1 MDRDS
6 RGGDHAHSG
15 RRSAVLGDCRRRA
28 RFDVRLR
35 WCRSARRWH
44 GALRRRG
51 GARRKRDRGWPF
63 RREHHRREAHLLGQL
78 ASGFGSNGTA
88 TIAPGIAR
96 AVAIQSD
103 GKVVVAGDDCSNP
116 TYFCGTGGLVLAR
129 LNPDGALDSSFGAG
143 GVVHTAG
150 TMRALALALAPGGKI
165 VVGGDIRAGNGF
177 RQMVLARINSDGR
190 SFDSS
195 FGNGGLDVPPL
206 GQDSAAR
213 GIAVQPNGKIV
224 IGGSQGPGTQQAV
237 NAFVARLD
245 SDGGLDSSF
254 GGISTPP
261 GANTPWV
268 YWYFHPVSGGNSVF
282 NDAGLDPAGGIVA
295 AGWDTQD
302 LQRKALFARLTCSGQ
317 LQVGF
322 GSGGV
327 ATVPSGSSGSG
338 EPTGANSVGV
348 VGGDRLV
355 GAGRYLD
362 SGLSDV
368 GVWGLGTNG
377 ASAFATTTP
386 TGADGRGLAIDSSGR
401 ILVAGADLSPSGVAQ
416 DGLVARYLGF
426 GPPPGATN
434 VCGGGAT
441 PQPPTVTTGDAS
453 DVGQSSATVS
463 GTVNPNGEDTT
474 YHFDYGTST
483 SYGQSTGSSGAGS
496 GSAAVPATASLTGL
510 DSGTT
515 YHYRLVAANDAGTTP
530 GGDRTFTTAGQP
542 PPSSKA
548 RILATDS
555 FLNRSG
561 AAAKVYVGCL
571 GDQGCSGKVVAR
583 SSGDGTVLAKK
594 RSYHLGRNKG
604 ALFGA
609 ALTDVGDRRL
619 RHARRGKLGMTIAV
633 TNDSGTG
640 KTEDGR
646 LLGPD
651 AKPRSAGAS
660 LDADRAF
667 SKRSG
672 KAKVWLGC
680 LGVQRCEG
688 KLRLVEDGTRV
699 ARADYST
706 PSNSARFV
714 RLNLDS
720 QATGELQRDGRLKLE
735 ARASNRN
742 GAGASRKLVILRS
755 G

>member
-1 MDRDS
+1 MAGITLIAVAAAPSWAIAAGELDS
-6 RGGDHAHSG
+6 TFGSGGVARLAAGTELYDVAAEPDGSAIAVGRSG
-15 RRSAVLGDCRRRA
+15 ASIIAAKLT
-28 RFDVRLR
+28 
-35 WCRSARRWH
+35 SS
-44 GALRRRG
+44 
-51 GARRKRDRGWPF
+51 
-63 RREHHRREAHLLGQL
+63 GQL

-261 GANTPWV
+261 GANTPGV

-463 GTVNPNGEDTT
+463 GTVDPNGQDTT
-474 YHFDYGTST
+474 YRFFRIRDERGLRSEH
-483 SYGQSTGSSGAGS
+483 QLAGAGS
-496 GSAAVPATASLTGL
+496 GSAAVPVTASLTAL
-510 DSGTT
+510 DSDTT
-515 YHYRLVAANDAGTTP
+515 YHYRLVGSNSRRA
-530 GGDRTFTTAGQP
+530 RP
-542 PPSSKA
+542 PVATRPHIHHDQWPAPAEKSKA
-548 RILATDS
+548 SCSRLT
-555 FLNRSG
+555 RSSNG
-561 AAAKVYVGCL
+561 SASAAKVYVGCL
-571 GDQGCSGKVVAR
+571 NGNGCSG
-583 SSGDGTVLAKK
+583 SLAIRAK
-594 RSYHLGRNKG
+594 R
-604 ALFGA
+604 
-609 ALTDVGDRRL
+609 
-619 RHARRGKLGMTIAV
+619 
-633 TNDSGTG
+633 
-640 KTEDGR
+640 
-646 LLGPD
+646 
-651 AKPRSAGAS
+651 
-660 LDADRAF
+660 
-667 SKRSG
+667 
-672 KAKVWLGC
+672 
-680 LGVQRCEG
+680 
-688 KLRLVEDGTRV
+688 
-699 ARADYST
+699 
-706 PSNSARFV
+706 
-714 RLNLDS
+714 
-720 QATGELQRDGRLKLE
+720 
-735 ARASNRN
+735 
-742 GAGASRKLVILRS
+742 
-755 G
+755 